1 MAVLIVV
8 LTCSDSSLIPA
19 VFVVAANC
27 MRLRCH
33 YEQCW
38 LVVRIVRNRTRSGN
52 LLVSFPAHNFGPDEC
67 RWISTIVGSD
77 IYANHEPSTRV
88 FIMDCR
94 FHTWHEAPSML
105 VAKKNPLVSVF
116 DGKIFVVGRITYRD
130 FSNFLES
137 FDPETKM
144 WACANPY
151 SRIQD
156 AFAGIMEKLPKLP
169 KPYYGSLRLE
179 NCGGKIVLLW
189 VQNVCSICSTK
200 EEKRIWCAEI
210 ALEKRSI
217 QEICGKV
224 KWCDVVLTVPKSCP
238 LEQLFV
244 ATI

>member
-1 MAVLIVV
+1 MGHDAMKRQCDTLFVRFHLCGI
-8 LTCSDSSLIPA
+8 SNPDISGKRSLIPA

-77 IYANHEPSTRV
+77 IYANHEPSSRV
-88 FIMDCR
+88 FVMDCR

-105 VAKKNPLVSVF
+105 VAKKNPL
-116 DGKIFVVGRITYRD
+116 
-130 FSNFLES
+130 
-137 FDPETKM
+137 
-144 WACANPY
+144 
-151 SRIQD
+151 
-156 AFAGIMEKLPKLP
+156 GIMEKLPKLP

-224 KWCDVVLTVPKSCP
+224 KWCDVVLTVPKSCR